1 MYLSDII
8 KNAYPELE
16 DRHFEPGHPDQ
27 KILLFDD
34 GDGVAY
40 IKKWDYE
47 KPLPEGLK
55 IGK

>member
-8 KNAYPELE
+8 RNAYPELE
-16 DRHFEPGHPDQ
+16 DKNFEPGHPEQ

-40 IKKWDYE
+40 IKRWDYE
-47 KPLPEGLK
+47 KPIPEGLK
-55 IGK
+55 LGK